1 MEKFLSKYAKILV
14 VLATILGALSGPL
27 GKAISAPSLAIGFW
41 RLTMGLPFFIISVFS
56 SKYRRGELKNI
67 DKKSLAGAMTAGFF
81 LFVFFRT
88 LCFAPAG
95 VSVHPD
101 RRTAAEEQRVDLNR
115 ADSAELRQLPGIGPV
130 LSEAII
136 SWREEHGGFRTV
148 EELQNVPGI
157 GEKTLA
163 GLRDYVYVGGLSTDE
178 DPGR

>member
-1 MEKFLSKYAKILV
+1 MKKRTALFLAL
-14 VLATILGALSGPL
+14 LAS
-27 GKAISAPSLAIGFW
+27 
-41 RLTMGLPFFIISVFS
+41 
-56 SKYRRGELKNI
+56 
-67 DKKSLAGAMTAGFF
+67 AGFF
-81 LFVFFRT
+81 LFVSFRT

-95 VSVHPD
+95 VSVHPV
-101 RRTAAEEQRVDLNR
+101 RRTAAEEQRIDLNR

-130 LSEAII
+130 LSEAIV

-178 DPGR
+178 DSGR

>member
-1 MEKFLSKYAKILV
+1 MKKRTALFLAL
-14 VLATILGALSGPL
+14 LAS
-27 GKAISAPSLAIGFW
+27 
-41 RLTMGLPFFIISVFS
+41 
-56 SKYRRGELKNI
+56 
-67 DKKSLAGAMTAGFF
+67 AGFF
-81 LFVFFRT
+81 LFLAFRT
-88 LCFAPAG
+88 ISFAPAG
-95 VSVHPD
+95 VSVHPV
-101 RRTAAEEQRVDLNR
+101 RRTAAEEQRIDLNR

-130 LSEAII
+130 LSEAIV

>member
-1 MEKFLSKYAKILV
+1 MKKRTALFLAL
-14 VLATILGALSGPL
+14 LA
-27 GKAISAPSLAIGFW
+27 SA
-41 RLTMGLPFFIISVFS
+41 V
-56 SKYRRGELKNI
+56 
-67 DKKSLAGAMTAGFF
+67 FF
-81 LFVFFRT
+81 LFLFLQT
-88 LCFAPAG
+88 LFFAPPG

-163 GLRDYVYVGGLSTDE
+163 GLRDYVYVGGESTDE
-178 DPGR
+178 DSGR

>member
-1 MEKFLSKYAKILV
+1 MKKRTALFLAL
-14 VLATILGALSGPL
+14 LAS
-27 GKAISAPSLAIGFW
+27 
-41 RLTMGLPFFIISVFS
+41 
-56 SKYRRGELKNI
+56 
-67 DKKSLAGAMTAGFF
+67 AGFF

-163 GLRDYVYVGGLSTDE
+163 GLRDYGYVGGLSTDE